1 MQSMLTIKD
10 LKEKKL
16 LLFEAIS
23 GSKAYGLSL
32 PSSDTDIKG
41 VFVLPQNMFYGLDYV
56 PQINDA
62 NNDEVYY
69 ELGRFIELLYKN
81 NPNLLELLNTPK
93 DCILY
98 EHPLFKKLSASL
110 FLSKLCKD
118 TFAGYAMSQIK
129 KAQGLN
135 KKIMNPMDK
144 KRKGVLDF
152 CYIQYEQGA
161 IRLED
166 WLIKKEYQQEYCG
179 LVKVPHMKD
188 IYGLYYDHYNQ
199 YNFQGI
205 TRPKTVDTV
214 VLSSIPKE
222 VNQEA
227 ILYFNKDGYKKYC
240 KDYKQY
246 WEWVAKRNN
255 SRYENTIE
263 HGKNYDAKNIMHT
276 FRLLDMAE
284 EILSSGNINVRRPNR
299 DALLN
304 IRRGVFEYKDLMER
318 AEAKVAKIEQ
328 VYEYSPLPST
338 PDKELIEQLL
348 VEIRKTFYQN
358 YSL

>member
-1 MQSMLTIKD
+1 MLSIKD
-10 LKEKKL
+10 LKTQNL
-16 LLFEAIS
+16 LLFEGIS

-41 VFVLPQNMFYGLDYV
+41 VFVLPKDLFYGLDYI

-62 NNDEVYY
+62 KNDEVYY
-69 ELGRFIELLYKN
+69 ELGRFVELLYKN
-81 NPNLLELLNTPK
+81 NPNILELLSTPK

-98 EHPLFKKLSASL
+98 EHPLFKKLNAAL
-110 FLSKLCKD
+110 FLSKQCKD

-129 KAQGLN
+129 KARGLN

-144 KRKGVLDF
+144 ERKSVLDF
-152 CYIQYEQGA
+152 CYVQHKQGSVGLKA
-161 IRLED
+161 
-166 WLIKKEYQQEYCG
+166 WLKKHNLVQESCG
-179 LVKVPHMKD
+179 LINIPHMKD
-188 IYGLYYDHYNQ
+188 IYGLYYDTKQQ

-205 TRPKTVDTV
+205 TRPKTVDTI

-222 VNQEA
+222 AKQVA

-246 WEWVAKRNN
+246 WDWVNQRND
-255 SRYENTIE
+255 SRYKNTIA

-284 EILSSGNINVRRPNR
+284 EILSTGEIHVRRPNR
-299 DALLN
+299 AALLE
-304 IRRGVFEYKDLMER
+304 IRKGIFEYATLMER
-318 AEAKVAKIEQ
+318 AEEKVGKIQALHAK
-328 VYEYSPLPST
+328 SLLPEM
-338 PDKELIEQLL
+338 PDKAQIEALL
-348 VEIRKTFYQN
+348 VEIRKAFYLAQPK
-358 YSL
+358 Y

>member
-1 MQSMLTIKD
+1 MLTIKD
-10 LKEKKL
+10 LKTQNL
-16 LLFEAIS
+16 LLFEAVS

-41 VFVLPQNMFYGLDYV
+41 VFILPQDLFYGLEYV
-56 PQINDA
+56 PQINDT

-98 EHPLFKKLSASL
+98 EHPLFQKLNASL

-129 KAQGLN
+129 KARGLN

-144 KRKGVLDF
+144 NRKGVLDF
-152 CYIQYEQGA
+152 CYIQYAQGA
-161 IRLED
+161 ISLAD
-166 WLIKKEYQQEYCG
+166 WLAKKQYRQELCG
-179 LVKVPHMKD
+179 LVKIPHMKD
-188 IYGLYYDHYNQ
+188 VYGLYYDHNNQ
-199 YNFQGI
+199 HNFQGI
-205 TRPKTVDTV
+205 TRSKTVDTV

-246 WEWVAKRNN
+246 WDWVEKRND

-299 DALLN
+299 EDLLD
-304 IRRGVFEYKDLMER
+304 IRRGIFEYKDLMER

-328 VYEYSPLPST
+328 LYQDSSLP
-338 PDKELIEQLL
+338 PKPNKALIEQIL
-348 VEIRKTFYQN
+348 VDIRKAFYKT
-358 YSL
+358 YTS